1 MLKKNSFLIALN
13 KPKGVICSHNDEKN
27 RLSIYNLLPKN
38 ILKDLNG
45 NIHSVGRLDFNSQGL
60 LLLTNDTKIKHYLE
74 KPSSKIIRIY
84 KVKIQGQITKKS
96 LDQIKKGI
104 YINNILY
111 KVVNIILL
119 KKTRT
124 YSWVKVVL
132 NQGKNQHIR
141 KVFKK
146 LGFSVNKLI
155 RLQYGPY
162 KLTTLDPGQIK
173 WLNITKIKII

>member
-1 MLKKNSFLIALN
+1 MLKNNSFLIALN

-27 RLSIYNLLPKN
+27 RPSIYDILPKN
-38 ILKDLNG
+38 ILKDVKG

-60 LLLTNDTKIKHYLE
+60 LLLTNNTKIKHYLE

-84 KVKIQGQITKKS
+84 KVKVQGKITKKN

-104 YINNILY
+104 YISNIQY
-111 KVVNIILL
+111 RVVNIILL
-119 KKTRT
+119 KKTTT
-124 YSWVKVVL
+124 YFWVKIVL

-141 KVFKK
+141 KIFKK
-146 LGFSVNKLI
+146 LGFNVNKLI

-162 KLTTLDPGQIK
+162 KLTTLDTGQIK

>member
-38 ILKDLNG
+38 ILKDFKG

-84 KVKIQGQITKKS
+84 
-96 LDQIKKGI
+96 
-104 YINNILY
+104 
-111 KVVNIILL
+111 
-119 KKTRT
+119 R
-124 YSWVKVVL
+124 
-132 NQGKNQHIR
+132 
-141 KVFKK
+141 
-146 LGFSVNKLI
+146 
-155 RLQYGPY
+155 
-162 KLTTLDPGQIK
+162 
-173 WLNITKIKII
+173 